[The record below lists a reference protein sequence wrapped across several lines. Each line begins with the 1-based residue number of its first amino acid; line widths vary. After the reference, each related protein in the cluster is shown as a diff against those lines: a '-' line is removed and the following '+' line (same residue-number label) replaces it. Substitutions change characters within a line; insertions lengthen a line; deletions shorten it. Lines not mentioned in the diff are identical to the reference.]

1 MHRATNHAGFLRL
14 IEDSRGRNNS
24 PTDSILPILD
34 PAGIHLCCEAT
45 PHRDGTEMRGQWL
58 LKIRAHEEPMRMVMD
73 NDHSVFMAA
82 TVPVEVMAQA
92 AAAE

>member
-1 MHRATNHAGFLRL
+1 
-14 IEDSRGRNNS
+14 
-24 PTDSILPILD
+24 
-34 PAGIHLCCEAT
+34 
-45 PHRDGTEMRGQWL
+45 MRGQWL